1 MQLRLM
7 VVPLVLRA
15 SSGEDYQPQGLHS
28 GWPAR
33 SPRGADALERSLNP
47 MWRRAE
53 LLPEDM
59 RQEWIFFPSN
69 RDYRHQQNRSL
80 LLVISP

>member
-7 VVPLVLRA
+7 VVRLVLRA

-33 SPRGADALERSLNP
+33 SPQGADVLERSLNP
-47 MWRRAE
+47 VWRE
-53 LLPEDM
+53 PSLLPGDM
-59 RQEWIFFPSN
+59 RQEWGFFPSN

-80 LLVISP
+80 LLVINP